1 MRTRSPGI
9 FFKWKTG
16 GTGMQ
21 ISDNLRGSIYMTLAM
36 AAFTVN
42 DTCMKSVTV
51 EMPLYQ
57 ALVLRG
63 TLTMIALVLIAQR
76 MGGLKLRLSRPDM
89 RRIGYRSIGEV
100 GGTAA
105 FLTAL
110 KHMPLANLSA
120 IMQVLPLAVT
130 LVAALFLREKVG
142 WRRLSAILIGF
153 LGVLLIVRPGS
164 AGFDIWSL
172 VGLAAVAF
180 VVLRDLITRQLSPS
194 VPSVTVAFYAAVSVT
209 ILGLA
214 GVPVTGWVPITLNIA
229 ILIAGASAFLIVG
242 YLAVVM
248 AMRVGEVSTVAPF
261 RYTAL
266 IFAILLG
273 WLAFRQ
279 LPDVWTLS
287 GACIVIVTGVYTFY
301 RERQLGQRLATPE
314 TAPLRLR

>member
-1 MRTRSPGI
+1 
-9 FFKWKTG
+9 
-16 GTGMQ
+16 MQ
-21 ISDNLRGSIYMTLAM
+21 ISDNMRGAAYMTLAM

-63 TLTMIALVLIAQR
+63 FLTMIALALIAQK
-76 MGGLKLRLSRPDM
+76 MGGLRLHQGRSDM
-89 RRIGYRSIGEV
+89 RLIGYRTIGEV

-153 LGVLLIVRPGS
+153 LGVLMIVRPGS
-164 AGFDIWSL
+164 SGFDVWSL
-172 VGLAAVAF
+172 LGLSAVAF
-180 VVLRDLITRQLSPS
+180 VVLRDLTTRRLSAG
-194 VPSVTVAFYAAVSVT
+194 VPSVTVAFYAAASVT
-209 ILGLA
+209 LMGIML
-214 GVPVTGWVPITLNIA
+214 VPFTGWVPVTLHLGL
-229 ILIAGASAFLIVG
+229 LIAAASAFVIVG
-242 YLAVVM
+242 YLVVVM
-248 AMRVGEVSTVAPF
+248 AMRVGEVGIVAPF

-266 IFAILLG
+266 IFAIALG
-273 WLAFRQ
+273 WLAFGQ
-279 LPDVWTLS
+279 LPDNWTMI
-287 GACIVIVTGVYTFY
+287 GAMIVIVTGIYTFY
-301 RERQLGQRLATPE
+301 RERRAGQRVATPE
-314 TAPLRLR
+314 KAPLRVR